1 MWTRFPASALLVLT
15 LVLPAAAQTTAL
27 PPVPPPTAL
36 QLFRSVQRQVL
47 TYSHFSVFDS
57 INAQIKDGT
66 VTLTGKVTMPF
77 KRTDLEQRV
86 SGIKG
91 IKGVINQIEVLPAS
105 KTDDELRVGIA
116 NAIYGN
122 PDHPIWSGGFWGSA
136 AEVPAL
142 ALAPSVPAS
151 PNIVLQT
158 TGQNSIVVS
167 DDRVRVLDFQLKKGA
182 KEDFHAHPAAVTY
195 VLTPFKIRFTF
206 PDGSTRVREA
216 KAGDVFYGDALTHA
230 SENIGD
236 TDAHGLLI
244 EMKSAAKSM
253 LSEADLLTAVTFI
266 RGPEG
271 SEQDLLTEL
280 LSTTAPTRAEPGNL
294 RYDLYQSPTNKNY
307 FMRFEVWRNPQA
319 LEEHK
324 ATPHLK
330 ASFERRKNEGWMT
343 EITTWKRVSDG
354 TP

>member
-1 MWTRFPASALLVLT
+1 MNFRKIFLSVFALMLFAG
-15 LVLPAAAQTTAL
+15 AAMAQD
-27 PPVPPPTAL
+27 PVPLYPDNYK
-36 QLFRSVQRQVL
+36 VVL
-47 TYSHFSVFDS
+47 E
-57 INAQIKDGT
+57 N
-66 VTLTGKVTMPF
+66 
-77 KRTDLEQRV
+77 E
-86 SGIKG
+86 
-91 IKGVINQIEVLPAS
+91 
-105 KTDDELRVGIA
+105 
-116 NAIYGN
+116 
-122 PDHPIWSGGFWGSA
+122 
-136 AEVPAL
+136 
-142 ALAPSVPAS
+142 
-151 PNIVLQT
+151 
-158 TGQNSIVVS
+158 
-167 DDRVRVLDFQLKKGA
+167 RVRVLDFQLRKGA

-216 KAGDVFYGDALTHA
+216 KAGEVFYGDALTHA

-244 EMKSAAKSM
+244 EMNPAAKSM
-253 LSEADLLTAVTFI
+253 PSEADLLTAVTFI
-266 RGPEG
+266 RGSEG

-307 FMRFEVWRNPQA
+307 FMRFEMWRNPQA

-330 ASFERRKNEGWMT
+330 ASFERRKNKSWMT

-354 TP
+354 PPM